1 EGARPVEVDT
11 DGIYFRPPEGCATE
25 EAERAMVGRVS
36 RKLPEGIEVELDG
49 RYRSMFA
56 YKAKNYAL
64 QEYDDRIIIK
74 GSGLRS
80 RGVEPY
86 LREFMRD
93 VIERLLTGKGGTVG
107 RLYEEYCA
115 RLRSRTLDVSWVARS
130 ETLNESPES
139 YREKLRAGKRNH
151 SAAFEIALASGKPY
165 RAGDHVSYYVSG
177 SGRDATAYEQCRP
190 VAAFDPSHPDI
201 NVQYYI
207 EKLRHVQKRFEP
219 FLPQEPTLFDL

>member
-1 EGARPVEVDT
+1 
-11 DGIYFRPPEGCATE
+11 
-25 EAERAMVGRVS
+25 MVGRVS
-36 RKLPEGIEVELDG
+36 QKLPEGIEVEFDG

-64 QEYDDRIIIK
+64 QEYDGRIIIK

-80 RGVEPY
+80 RGMEPY

-93 VIERLLTGKGGTVG
+93 VIELLLAGKADMVERLFD
-107 RLYEEYCA
+107 RYAA
-115 RLRSRTLDVSWVARS
+115 RLRSRVLDIAWVARS
-130 ETLNESPES
+130 EALNESPES

-151 SAAFEIALASGKPY
+151 SAAFEIALASGKTY

-177 SGRDATAYEQCRP
+177 SGRDATAYELCRP
-190 VAAFDPSHPDI
+190 AAAFDPAHPDI
-201 NVQYYI
+201 NVPYYI

-219 FLPQEPTLFDL
+219 FLPKEPTLFDL